1 YAELIYTNRPKF
13 NTLKISGIERSNFSN
28 PNMILIDSGRN
39 QEENS
44 VVLIEK
50 NELIG
55 YGYVDLN
62 YQINNI
68 EILRSLISKK
78 KFIDGTEKIVQEYL
92 KKEKVKKI
100 IRFEE

>member
-1 YAELIYTNRPKF
+1 
-13 NTLKISGIERSNFSN
+13 
-28 PNMILIDSGRN
+28 MILIDSGRN

-78 KFIDGTEKIVQEYL
+78 KFTDGTEKIVQEYL

-100 IRFEE
+100 IRFN